1 MPESLQLLQFAEEKR
16 FLGSLE
22 ENIKY
27 KSILKNI
34 SRGEIM
40 LKDSNVCAV
49 LAVKDLD
56 EAKEFYENKLDL
68 GKGKEDPGGVLY
80 KSGDSALY
88 VYVSKD
94 NAGTNQATAA
104 AWNVET
110 IEEVVEDLKSRGVKF
125 EHYDFPGTK
134 REGDIHVMG
143 PVKGAWFK
151 DPSGNILNI
160 VEGM

>member
-1 MPESLQLLQFAEEKR
+1 
-16 FLGSLE
+16 
-22 ENIKY
+22 
-27 KSILKNI
+27 
-34 SRGEIM
+34 M

-56 EAKEFYENKLDL
+56 DAKEFYENKVGLN
-68 GKGKEDPGGVLY
+68 KGKEDPGGVLY

-88 VYVSKD
+88 VYKSSD
-94 NAGTNQATAA
+94 NAGTNKATAA
-104 AWNVET
+104 AWNVDD
-110 IEEVVEDLKSRGVKF
+110 IEKVVEDLKSRDVEF

-134 REGDIHVMG
+134 REGDILIMG

>member
-1 MPESLQLLQFAEEKR
+1 
-16 FLGSLE
+16 
-22 ENIKY
+22 
-27 KSILKNI
+27 
-34 SRGEIM
+34 M

-56 EAKEFYENKLDL
+56 EAKTFYEDKLGL
-68 GKGKEDPGGVLY
+68 GSGKEDSGGVLY
-80 KSGDSALY
+80 KSGDSSVLY
-88 VYVSKD
+88 IYKSAD
-94 NAGTNQATAA
+94 NAGTNKATAA
-104 AWNVET
+104 AWNVDD
-110 IEEVVEDLKSRGVKF
+110 IEKVVEDLKTRGVKF